1 VIDNK
6 SLVEVTAPVKI
17 AQQDIKKAEDNSN
30 NALAAELGF
39 ELFKQYS
46 WLSSAL
52 IGGIVV
58 MVQLKIIELGMFV
71 YWPIGLLVLAI
82 FNSMIAKDHIVDAI
96 INNRSIQQIRKS
108 LVVMRFVSMFSLGTA
123 VGLFTGNFY

>member
-1 VIDNK
+1 MIDNK

-96 INNRSIQQIRKS
+96 INNRSIQQIKKS
-108 LVVMRFVSMFSLGTA
+108 LFVMRFVSMFSLGTA